1 MQEKPDLIRPDAA
14 ADEYYFGGRADSWKE
29 DTRTLPAPAVIK
41 DAMQRNMNNVSFFP
55 DIVSAFKRFPDS
67 VYSRPLAPFT
77 PESGNVLSILNH
89 VDDVV
94 QEDIVSVYVSG
105 YVKVRLKVGNTVV
118 YESKP
123 IVYKDNLLN
132 SVFGYIFDRY
142 KTYRT
147 VRTTQSR
154 RVREMVEL
162 CEGIMD
168 AMKGAA
174 AAWMGSDALA
184 GEFNAMQIA
193 AGDDFCLSRNDVIDM
208 GSYRKTR
215 YTEYTATTA
224 RGITVDT
231 AARECVANYIN
242 RYGADETAAR
252 YFPRMRDNMDV
263 YVEWEKQAAIYV
275 NDWRGW
281 LRMARRAGA
290 SIGDILTT
298 YDSYMKKSA
307 SGGFDDRFMPDALYR
322 IFDRAKVPYSVE
334 SFPTDG
340 DVLKWPDRGAKMR
353 LFTVKYKTMDYT
365 ITSGASRIY
374 HPGHCDR
381 ITFWPDDPS
390 RRQVVTLFRYVPTS
404 PWHDGPVAIY
414 GLVPDQ
420 LNSPG
425 SVVCSGPFYGA
436 LRDAM
441 KTYYSG
447 LRVDDQRYVSYDENP
462 AVLENELL
470 KFVKK
475 SLPALKN

>member
-1 MQEKPDLIRPDAA
+1 M
-14 ADEYYFGGRADSWKE
+14 
-29 DTRTLPAPAVIK
+29 LPVPAVIK
-41 DAMQRNMNNVSFFP
+41 DTMQRNMNNVSFFP
-55 DIVSAFKRFPDS
+55 AIVDAFKKFPDS
-67 VYSRPLAPFT
+67 VYNRPLAPFT
-77 PESGNVLSILNH
+77 PESGNVLSILSH
-89 VDDVV
+89 VDDAVLV
-94 QEDIVSVYVSG
+94 NTVSFYVSG
-105 YVKVRLKVGNTVV
+105 YIKVILKVGNAVV

-132 SVFGYIFDRY
+132 GVFGYIFDWY
-142 KTYRT
+142 KIHWTALSPQPRH
-147 VRTTQSR
+147 
-154 RVREMVEL
+154 VREIVEL

-174 AAWMGSDALA
+174 AAWMKSDALV

-193 AGDDFCLSRNDVIDM
+193 TGDDFRLSRNDVIDT
-208 GSYRKTR
+208 GSYRKTK
-215 YTEYTATTA
+215 YTATTA
-224 RGITVDT
+224 RGITADT
-231 AARECVANYIN
+231 AVRECVANYIN
-242 RYGADETAAR
+242 RYGADKTAAR

-263 YVEWEKQAAIYV
+263 YVEWEKQTPISHVA

-298 YDSYMKKSA
+298 CDSYMKKSA
-307 SGGFDDRFMPDALYR
+307 SGEFDDRFMPDALYR

-340 DVLKWPDRGAKMR
+340 DALKWPGRDANMT
-353 LFTVKYKTMDYT
+353 LFTVKYKTMNYT
-365 ITSGASRIY
+365 ITSGASQIY

-390 RRQVVTLFRYVPTS
+390 RRQVVTLFRYVPRS
-404 PWHDGPVAIY
+404 WHDGPVAIY

-462 AVLENELL
+462 AVTENELL